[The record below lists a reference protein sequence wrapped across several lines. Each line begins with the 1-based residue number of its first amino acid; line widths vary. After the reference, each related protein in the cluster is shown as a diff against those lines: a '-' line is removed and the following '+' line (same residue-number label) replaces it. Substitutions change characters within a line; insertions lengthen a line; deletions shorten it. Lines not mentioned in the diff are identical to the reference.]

1 MRIEGDTVVAGLAE
15 VVQGIVM
22 IPFLHLGHRRVQV
35 GDRVVRVC
43 LHGLQ
48 KDGVEFILSRPVL
61 RGEQVELLK
70 TEVPRTVPEDL
81 LQFIGSRVGSDRV
94 VNTIVGAAQVWVAV
108 LKQDGIFI
116 LVDTLYP
123 PFLGVKILERGV
135 IIDDGQDFRLVR
147 QV

>member
-1 MRIEGDTVVAGLAE
+1 MEDVVEL
-15 VVQGIVM
+15 
-22 IPFLHLGHRRVQV
+22 L
-35 GDRVVRVC
+35 
-43 LHGLQ
+43 
-48 KDGVEFILSRPVL
+48 LSRSVL
-61 RGEQVELLK
+61 GSQKVELLK

-123 PFLGVKILERGV
+123 PFLGVKILERGSSSMMDR
-135 IIDDGQDFRLVR
+135 ISTL
-147 QV
+147 